1 MEKIF
6 INSQLL
12 ILFAEY
18 LSTVHSN
25 KAENRRGTS
34 KWQKEKAGTMIFL
47 LFLKITSVMYREK
60 TTAEVRESSAQSAS
74 NAMRHKL
81 IILLLRR

>member
-1 MEKIF
+1 M
-6 INSQLL
+6 

-34 KWQKEKAGTMIFL
+34 KWKKEKAGTMIFL

-60 TTAEVRESSAQSAS
+60 TTAEVRESSATKRQQCNETQTNNPAPQKMISQT
-74 NAMRHKL
+74 
-81 IILLLRR
+81 